1 MWRLRWLV
9 SKNNSVNS
17 AEVFERRTTDS
28 AKYEPGDLVFE
39 MVFYL
44 PAHAEIVVVAEFTR
58 AETVTCQRH
67 ALNDQIVEIS

>member
-1 MWRLRWLV
+1 MWRLRWQA
-9 SKNNSVNS
+9 SKTSSASS
-17 AEVFERRTTDS
+17 AEVFERTTTDS
-28 AKYEPGDLVFE
+28 AKHQLGDLVLE
-39 MVFYL
+39 MLFYL